1 MYILYSFLENSLE
14 YPKEWKTMKQGENLE
29 VVQISSG
36 NPEYSGVIDKFHT
49 KIGKKEIIKVRYVK
63 QNTLVT

>member
-1 MYILYSFLENSLE
+1 
-14 YPKEWKTMKQGENLE
+14 MKQDENLE

-36 NPEYSGVIDKFHT
+36 NPEYSGVIDKFQT
-49 KIGKKEIIKVRYVK
+49 NIGKKEIIKVRYIK